1 MARIHLIDG
10 EKGGVGKSLFA
21 RVMVQYAIDKKLEH
35 FLVDADMTNQD
46 VKRFYNYA
54 VDAEFSEAL
63 NKGDKADIIFE
74 LARNK
79 PVIVNLPANV
89 FPHVKS
95 WIKKGRLLEVADKYG
110 VDVCKWFVCDGG
122 FESIDLFYQSMNLYK
137 DTMLHVFV
145 RNYGKTD
152 DWSFLDVDATYKG
165 LKNKYKNTLQI
176 IDFPLLYPGD
186 RYFIDSKKF
195 RFDAPEIEQ
204 TMPIMSQQR
213 LSTFLEESE
222 RAIENTHLWAKD
234 KQPKKKDVANLQAGI
249 GGA

>member
-10 EKGGVGKSLFA
+10 EKGSVGKSLFT

-35 FLVDADMTNQD
+35 ALVDADMTNQD
-46 VKRFYNYA
+46 VKRFYDYA
-54 VDAEFSEAL
+54 VDAEFSEAV
-63 NKGDKADIIFE
+63 NKGDRADIIFE

-89 FPHVKS
+89 FPLVNN

-110 VDVCKWFVCDGG
+110 VDICKWFVCDGG
-122 FESIDLFYQSMNLYK
+122 FESIDLFYQSMNLHK
-137 DTMLHVFV
+137 DKMLHVFV
-145 RNYGKTD
+145 RNLGKTD
-152 DWSFLDVDATYKG
+152 DWSFLEDDAIYQD
-165 LKNKYKNTLQI
+165 LQAKYKKILQI

-195 RFDAPEIEQ
+195 RFDAPDIEE

-213 LSTFLEESE
+213 LSTFLEDSHC
-222 RAIENTHLWAKD
+222 AIENTQLWAKD
-234 KQPKKKDVANLQAGI
+234 QQPKKKEAVKLQAGV
-249 GGA
+249 GV